1 MYAWPAD
8 SLMHMVIKLSRYN
21 SFKLTIFNF
30 IFYLKT
36 MKMATK
42 VYNMDWYGKDIR
54 TQRKILFIILRSQ
67 KYESFGINGI
77 VPALS
82 LSYYGKVLCYSIF
95 LFVIIVIIWLLDF
108 FVFISLLFCS
118 IYTRLCHIS
127 MHYLLW
133 LKILS
138 TSQLSCQLSWNSMMG
153 KRYIWKMYVYTCI
166 RFSISYFTYFLL
178 SCLFYTCLSYMYNAI
193 NNYYRRLNYLETLE
207 T

>member
-1 MYAWPAD
+1 
-8 SLMHMVIKLSRYN
+8 
-21 SFKLTIFNF
+21 
-30 IFYLKT
+30 

-127 MHYLLW
+127 MHYVLW

-153 KRYIWKMYVYTCI
+153 LHLKDVCIYVYTI
-166 RFSISYFTYFLL
+166 FHFIFHIFPLIVSFLHLSIVHV
-178 SCLFYTCLSYMYNAI
+178 
-193 NNYYRRLNYLETLE
+193 
-207 T
+207 